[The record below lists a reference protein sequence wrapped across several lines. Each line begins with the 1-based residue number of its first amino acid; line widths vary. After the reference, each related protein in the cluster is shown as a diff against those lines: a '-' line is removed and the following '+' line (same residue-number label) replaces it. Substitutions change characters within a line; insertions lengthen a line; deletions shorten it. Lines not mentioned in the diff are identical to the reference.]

1 MNSQNQSKLKMYL
14 TVRIYLLSSP
24 DVTAKLPNFP
34 EFMAALNAAIDQIQA
49 SSEQHQLNTKGV
61 TTNKQLQRETLV
73 TETVDASSKMQA
85 YAKYTRNEVLMSEI
99 KFKLNDLKDIP
110 ALDLVDISN
119 IVYRRINDN
128 LDNLPLYGLNRQTQE
143 TYRADI
149 DAFSA
154 SIPLPRQSQLKNKEN
169 SLLETQGFKIGDEA
183 IDNIDGVVEIVRLSE
198 PLFYAGYKNA
208 RKIVEQGTGSLQV
221 QGNITDAS
229 TGNPLPGATIT
240 FRLSGQAEVILEKEA
255 AAKGGFMIKSLA
267 EGIYDVTITKIGF
280 KTQVLTVVINWNELY
295 NLDVAMVKA

>member
-14 TVRIYLLSSP
+14 TVRIYLLSNP
-24 DVTAKLPNFP
+24 AVTAKLPNFP
-34 EFMAALNAAIDQIQA
+34 EFMAALDAAITQIQTN
-49 SSEQHQLNTKGV
+49 SEQHQLNTKGV
-61 TTNKQLQRETLV
+61 TTNKQLLRDALI
-73 TETVDASSKMQA
+73 TETIDASSKMQA

-110 ALDLVDISN
+110 ALDLVDIAN

-128 LDNLPLYGLNRQTQE
+128 LDILPLYGLNKQTQE

-149 DAFSA
+149 DTFSA

-183 IDNIDGVVEIVRLSE
+183 IDNIDGVVEIVRLTE
-198 PLFYAGYKNA
+198 PIFYAGYKNA

-240 FRLSGQAEVILEKEA
+240 FRLSGQTEVILEKEA

-267 EGIYDVTITKIGF
+267 EGIYDVSITKIGF

>member
-24 DVTAKLPNFP
+24 AITAKLPNFP
-34 EFMAALNAAIDQIQA
+34 EFLAALDAAIAQIQTN
-49 SSEQHQLNTKGV
+49 SEQHQLNTKGV
-61 TTNKQLQRETLV
+61 TTNKQLLRETV
-73 TETVDASSKMQA
+73 TTDTVDASSKMQA
-85 YAKYTRNEVLMSEI
+85 YAKYTHNEVLLSEI
-99 KFKLNDLKDIP
+99 KFKYTDLRNIS
-110 ALDLVDISN
+110 ALELIDVAN
-119 IVYRRINDN
+119 IVYNRIGDN
-128 LDNLPLYGLNRQTQE
+128 LDNVSVYGFSNETQE

-149 DAFSA
+149 DTFSA

-183 IDNIDGVVEIVRLSE
+183 IDNIDGVVEIVRLTE
-198 PLFYAGYKNA
+198 PIFYAGYKNA

-240 FRLSGQAEVILEKEA
+240 FRLSGQTEVILEKEA

-267 EGIYDVTITKIGF
+267 EGIYDVSITKIGF